1 MKIPKKNQTII
12 NHKIQTALSKTNDD
26 KKIVLTADQ
35 KNLFGH
41 QFPVTQIFYWISL
54 VIFGSNGLRA
64 SNRSMEISAKI
75 FGVNLSIPSWYAGRL
90 WLMRLG
96 YFKLSRP
103 KTIADDWV
111 WIVDHSVQIGSEK
124 CLLIL
129 GIRLT
134 DLPIGRALQYEDVE
148 PIELIPVTKS
158 NGDIVYE
165 QLNAAVAK
173 TGIPTEII
181 ADGGSDIKTGIHKF
195 ISENTETR
203 YIYDIKH
210 ALAILL
216 KKELENN
223 EDWKKYIALCRET
236 KQRVQQTE
244 LAPLSPPNQ
253 KSKARYMNIET
264 LVDWGNNMLA
274 LLNKNEIEIGKQFNV
289 GKVKEKLGWVNDY
302 RSKIIEWGN
311 IINIV
316 SCAENFVRNNGIY
329 ADANVDLE
337 KKLTELNLPERENI
351 FKTQVID
358 FVTAESLKAKPE
370 ERLLG
375 SSEIIESLFGKQKQI
390 EKQQSKSGFTGLL
403 LSLAAV
409 ASKTTVDVIQKAME
423 ATKTKVVTEWQK
435 TNIGKSV
442 QAKRIAAFSLK
453 GNSEQKLSQDLISAV
468 M

>member
-1 MKIPKKNQTII
+1 MPKKNLAITDDE
-12 NHKIQTALSKTNDD
+12 TRLGFLETDDD
-26 KKIVLTADQ
+26 KKIGLTID
-35 KNLFGH
+35 KNNLFGH
-41 QFPVTQIFYWISL
+41 QFPVMQIFYWISL

-75 FGVNLSIPSWYAGRL
+75 LGINLSIPSWHTGRL

-96 YFKLSRP
+96 YYKLNRS
-103 KTIADDWV
+103 KTIADDWI
-111 WIVDHSVQIGSEK
+111 WIIDHSVQVGSEK

-129 GIRLT
+129 GIRLS
-134 DLPIGRALQYEDVE
+134 DLPIGRALQYGDVE

-165 QLNAAVAK
+165 QLNATIKK
-173 TGIPTEII
+173 TGVPTEII
-181 ADGGSDIKTGIHKF
+181 ADGGSDIRSGINRF

-223 EDWKKYIALCRET
+223 EDWKKYISLCRET

-253 KSKARYMNIET
+253 KSKARYMNIDT
-264 LVDWGNNMLA
+264 LVDWGNGILT
-274 LLNKNEIEIGKQFNV
+274 LLNKSDEEISEQFDV
-289 GKVKEKLGWVNDY
+289 KKVKEKLDWVNDY
-302 RSKIIEWGN
+302 RSKIEEWIN

-316 SCAENFVRNNGIY
+316 TYTENFVRNNGIY

-337 KKLTELNLPERENI
+337 KKLTELNLRERENI
-351 FKTQVID
+351 FKTKAVD
-358 FVTAESLKAKPE
+358 FVRAESLKAKPG

-390 EKQQSKSGFTGLL
+390 EKQQSKNGFTGLL

-409 ASKTTVDVIQKAME
+409 VSKTTVDVVQDAMKS
-423 ATKTKVVTEWQK
+423 TKTKAINTWQ
-435 TNIGKSV
+435 TINIGKSV
-442 QAKRIAAFSLK
+442 QAKRIKAL
-453 GNSEQKLSQDLISAV
+453 NSKRNKEQKVSQDFINL
-468 M
+468 